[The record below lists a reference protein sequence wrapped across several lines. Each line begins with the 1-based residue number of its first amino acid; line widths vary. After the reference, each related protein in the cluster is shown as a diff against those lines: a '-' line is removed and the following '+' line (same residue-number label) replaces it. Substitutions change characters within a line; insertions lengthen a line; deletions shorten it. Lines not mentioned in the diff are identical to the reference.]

1 MPGLGLQ
8 KSGMQKA
15 CPSLGKLIMEWRSE
29 ERARAGGVGGTWA
42 SVVSAQDRD
51 SNVAHQE
58 VEKGLYQS
66 EKRWEVLRTE
76 KSNVQN
82 WSRGAEGGIF
92 ALLVLGC

>member
-1 MPGLGLQ
+1 
-8 KSGMQKA
+8 
-15 CPSLGKLIMEWRSE
+15 MEWRSE

-51 SNVAHQE
+51 SSVA
-58 VEKGLYQS
+58 QS

-76 KSNVQN
+76 KCDG
-82 WSRGAEGGIF
+82 SRGAEGGIF